1 MHDISIHIP
10 IEWEYY
16 PGSPATYHD
25 PEEHE
30 TVEFFS
36 VTVPDELEVRK
47 EEIEWVVDDQLGE
60 LQEEA
65 LEHIHD
71 SFKRMEVVGNEYA

>member
-1 MHDISIHIP
+1 LDLHDISIHIP

-30 TVEFFS
+30 TVEFF
-36 VTVPDELEVRK
+36 
-47 EEIEWVVDDQLGE
+47 
-60 LQEEA
+60 QEEA